1 MNINNAMKKL
11 QMAILQTGLVIN
23 INRSQFFSA
32 DQKRFIPMV
41 SLTTK
46 VYHYYEPSGEWKEQT
61 FEIIRTSSQVDALMC
76 LFDIYKAVSG

>member
-46 VYHYYEPSGEWKEQT
+46 VYHYYETSGEWKDQT
-61 FEIIRTSSQVDALMC
+61 FEIIRTSSQVDVLMC
-76 LFDIYKAVSG
+76 LFDIYKAVSR

>member
-46 VYHYYEPSGEWKEQT
+46 VYHYYETSGEWKDQT
-61 FEIIRTSSQVDALMC
+61 FEIIRTSSQVDVLMC